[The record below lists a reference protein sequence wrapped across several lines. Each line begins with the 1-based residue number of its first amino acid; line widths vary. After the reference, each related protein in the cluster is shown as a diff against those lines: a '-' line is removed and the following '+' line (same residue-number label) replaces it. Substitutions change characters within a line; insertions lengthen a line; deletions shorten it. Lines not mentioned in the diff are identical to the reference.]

1 MRLFGIDEKDFI
13 GEIEI
18 EGQLIPSAII
28 CHPEYGPL
36 RVVSILYGQNLPT
49 TTYQPVLLVGTPGKK
64 YFDASI
70 QAALEKCANKLC
82 ENDATD
88 H

>member
-28 CHPEYGPL
+28 CHPNHGPL
-36 RVVSILYGQNLPT
+36 RVVSILYGRNQA
-49 TTYQPVLLVGTPGKK
+49 TYQPVLLAGAPGKK
-64 YFDASI
+64 YFEASV

>member
-28 CHPEYGPL
+28 CHPNHGPL
-36 RVVSILYGQNLPT
+36 RIVSILYGRNQA
-49 TTYQPVLLVGTPGKK
+49 TYQPVLLVGTPGKK
-64 YFDASI
+64 YFEASI

-82 ENDATD
+82 EDDATD